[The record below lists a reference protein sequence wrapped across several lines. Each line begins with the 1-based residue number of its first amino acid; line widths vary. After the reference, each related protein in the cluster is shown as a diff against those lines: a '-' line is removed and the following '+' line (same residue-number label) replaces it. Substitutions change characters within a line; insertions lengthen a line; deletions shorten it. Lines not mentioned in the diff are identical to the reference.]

1 MQRQIASSSPPI
13 GGPSDAMRRP
23 IGLRRRPLTA
33 AQESVFFALIFAL
46 GLGLQLAAV
55 LLQASASG

>member
-1 MQRQIASSSPPI
+1 MRRQIASPAPATCRSA
-13 GGPSDAMRRP
+13 GTARRRV
-23 IGLRRRPLTA
+23 GLRRRPLTA
-33 AQESVFFALIFAL
+33 VQESVFFAVIFAL